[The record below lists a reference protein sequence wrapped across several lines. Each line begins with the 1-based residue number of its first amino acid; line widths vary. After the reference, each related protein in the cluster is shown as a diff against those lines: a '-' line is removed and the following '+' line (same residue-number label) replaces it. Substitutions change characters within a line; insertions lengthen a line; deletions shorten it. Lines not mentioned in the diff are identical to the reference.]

1 MRNPDEDYGYEM
13 ARQKEVDASWM
24 FSKDLVGSDRMP
36 AKFARQS
43 PRPDLPFE
51 EDKPE
56 PWPYMWEAV
65 IWTALLV
72 MIVWG
77 LVEMWK

>member
-13 ARQKEVDASWM
+13 ARQKKVDAEWM
-24 FSKDLVGSDRMP
+24 FSNDLVGSDRMP
-36 AKFARQS
+36 QKYVNHS

-56 PWPYMWEAV
+56 PWPYLWEAILWV
-65 IWTALLV
+65 ALMALA
-72 MIVWG
+72 MWG
-77 LVEMWK
+77 LVEGWK